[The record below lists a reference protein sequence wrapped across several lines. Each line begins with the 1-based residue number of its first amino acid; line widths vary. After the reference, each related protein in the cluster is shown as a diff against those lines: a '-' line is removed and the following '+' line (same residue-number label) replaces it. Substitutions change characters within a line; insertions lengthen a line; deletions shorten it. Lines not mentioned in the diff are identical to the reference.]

1 MAVADRNFVIANVKI
16 KESKKQPFW
25 IRLHVK
31 LADGSM
37 SVKKGKI
44 FLYLNYNIA
53 SLGKIAGKTDNFA
66 NEKICS
72 YFEWC

>member
-1 MAVADRNFVIANVKI
+1 MAVAERNFVIAHVKI

-31 LADGSM
+31 LADVSM

-44 FLYLNYNIA
+44 YSYLKYNIA
-53 SLGKIAGKTDNFA
+53 SLGKIAGKTENFA
-66 NEKICS
+66 IEKICC
-72 YFEWC
+72 YF